1 MNAPRPSAAPALPLE
16 PSEALLLQERLQ
28 ESARL
33 QRHLAEG
40 IYALSLTRT
49 RDEVHQVLMGRLA
62 AILPGAHWFLGRQ
75 EAGQGPH
82 MVRLP
87 GWHGSRNPP
96 LGARIENLGIPLQDT
111 GFAREIYDQRQLCFV
126 PQAAAAPDL
135 IPPSL
140 AETYGLQGLLGIP
153 LIFEG
158 RIAGALYAATF
169 QGEVPLAPTEAQFA
183 MLQSLARIAALA
195 LERMTAEGNLETS
208 AALAKDLA
216 LAVKELA
223 GAPNENTL
231 MDLLFQWAGRL
242 APLPEWWYNRY
253 DPEEL
258 SSVTTHWTHGLEAM
272 GERALIQRPLGVEGN
287 RLLER
292 LHFGQEAILIDHCDG
307 HPDLTDQDDWPYR
320 TLILLPLSHEDRVVG
335 FLAGGSFGDHGPV
348 RVSDDRFEALRSL
361 AEVAGLVLGRLHA
374 QQALEA
380 QERRFRML
388 FTQSPDPILLL
399 RDCLIVDANEAALA
413 LFGRSREDLFGSSPL
428 ALTPELQPD
437 GTPSA
442 QACEAHTAGAMEGTH
457 ERFEWTFLGA
467 EGKNLICLMDL
478 TRLESGDGPILHA
491 IVRDI
496 SARKQAEAERASM
509 ERQLYQAQK
518 LESLGVLAGGI
529 AHDFNNLLM
538 GVLGNAGLALD
549 QLSSFH
555 PARHNLLS
563 IQKAGQRA
571 ADLTRQMLAYS
582 GRGQFLVQL
591 LDLSAQVDEMV
602 HLLEVSLPKSVL
614 LTLDLRRHLPALS
627 ADPSQIQQV
636 VMNLV
641 INAAEAIGEA
651 SGSITIAT
659 GVERLDPGSMKAMRI
674 GSEAVAGTFLF
685 LEVADTGCGMD
696 SETLDRIFEPFYT
709 TKFTG
714 RGLGLS
720 ALMGIVRGHGGAL
733 AVHSKPGRGSTFRV
747 YFPAQSLAPLAP
759 ASLPAD
765 PAPQGAGLVLI
776 VDDDETVRA
785 VARQALETG
794 GYEVIEARDGRFAV
808 DQVRAHGSAI
818 AMVLLDMTM
827 PHMGGQE
834 AFRAM
839 RQVLPDLRVVLS
851 SGYSETEA
859 LGRFEGDGL
868 KGFIQKP
875 YAPRD
880 LLAQVRS
887 VLEG

>member
-1 MNAPRPSAAPALPLE
+1 MAPLE
-16 PSEALLLQERLQ
+16 PGEALLIQERLR
-28 ESARL
+28 ESASL

-40 IYALSLTRT
+40 IYALSLART
-49 RDEVHQVLMGRLA
+49 KGEVHQVLMGRSA
-62 AILPGAHWFLGRQ
+62 AILPGPHWFLGRQ
-75 EAGQGPH
+75 EADQGLR
-82 MVRLP
+82 MVRLD
-87 GWHGSRNPP
+87 GWHGSQNPP
-96 LGARIENLGIPLQDT
+96 LGAPIEGLGIPIQDT
-111 GFAREIYDQRQLCFV
+111 GFAREIYDQRHLCFV
-126 PQAAAAPDL
+126 PQVAAAPEL
-135 IPPSL
+135 IHPSL
-140 AETYGLQGLLGIP
+140 AKAYGLQGLLGVP
-153 LIFEG
+153 LVFEG
-158 RIAGALYAATF
+158 RITGSLYAVTF
-169 QGEVPLAPTEAQFA
+169 QGQAPLAPTEAQFA

-195 LERMTAEGNLETS
+195 LERMTAEANLEAS
-208 AALAKDLA
+208 ATMARDLA
-216 LAVKELA
+216 MAVKELA
-223 GAPNENTL
+223 GATSEDAL

-253 DPEEL
+253 DPEDR
-258 SSVTTHWTHGLEAM
+258 SSITTHWTRGLEAL
-272 GERALIQRPLGVEGN
+272 GERATIQRPMGVVGN

-292 LHFGQEAILIDHCDG
+292 LHFEQESILIDHCDG
-307 HPDLTDQDDWPYR
+307 HPDLTDQGDWPYR
-320 TLILLPLSHEDRVVG
+320 TLVLLPLAHEDRVVG
-335 FLAGGSFGDHGPV
+335 FLAGGSFGNQGQIPL
-348 RVSDDRFEALRSL
+348 SNDRYETLRSL

-374 QQALEA
+374 RQALEA
-380 QERRFRML
+380 EERRFRML

-399 RDCLIVDANEAALA
+399 RDGLITDTNEAALA
-413 LFGRSREDLFGSSPL
+413 LFGASREALLGRSPL
-428 ALTPELQPD
+428 SLSPEIQPD

-442 QACEAHTAGAMEGTH
+442 EVCEGHLNHAMEGHH

-467 EGKNLICLMDL
+467 GGKPLVCLVDL
-478 TRLESGDGPILHA
+478 TRLESGDGPVLHA

-496 SARKQAEAERASM
+496 SARKQAEAERVTM

-518 LESLGVLAGGI
+518 MESLGVLAGGI

-549 QLSSFH
+549 QISSFH

-591 LDLSAQVDEMV
+591 LDLSVQVEEMV

-614 LTLDLRRHLPALS
+614 LSLDLRRHLPPLS
-627 ADPSQIQQV
+627 ADPSQVQQV

-659 GVERLDPGSMKAMRI
+659 GAERLDTEALKAMHI
-674 GSEAVAGTFLF
+674 GAEAKAGTFLF
-685 LEVADTGCGMD
+685 LEVADTGCGMNP
-696 SETLDRIFEPFYT
+696 ETLERIFEPFYT

-733 AVHSKPGRGSTFRV
+733 AVHSTPGRGTTFKV
-747 YFPAQSLAPLAP
+747 FFPAQPQELATP
-759 ASLPAD
+759 AATPAD
-765 PAPQGAGLVLI
+765 ATRKGAGLILI

-785 VARQALETG
+785 VARQALERG

-808 DQVRAHGSAI
+808 DQVRAQGSSVAL
-818 AMVLLDMTM
+818 VLLDMTM

-834 AFRAM
+834 AFKEM
-839 RQVLPDLRVVLS
+839 RQVLPDLRVILS
-851 SGYSETEA
+851 SGYSEAEA
-859 LGRFEGDGL
+859 LGRFEGQGL

-875 YAPRD
+875 YAPKD
-880 LLAQVRS
+880 LLAQVQS
-887 VLEG
+887 VLES